1 MMKDLTRE
9 HPDKI
14 LWRFLLP
21 MLVSVMFQQIY
32 NIADSCIAGRFAGE
46 DALAAVGASYP
57 ITVIFMAFAVGTNL
71 GASVV
76 VSRLFG
82 AKDMARMK
90 SAVSTAFVACAF
102 MSFFLTLIGYFFC
115 GSMMR
120 AVHTPEN
127 IFDDAY
133 SYIMIITAG
142 IVANIFYNLLSAY
155 LRAVGNSK
163 VPLFFLVFSACLNV
177 ILDLFF
183 IIRLHMG
190 VSGAAWATNL
200 AQAIS
205 AVLCAIYI
213 WCKIPD
219 LKPQRNQWK
228 LSRIDTKNQL
238 AAGIPMALQFAITSS
253 GTMIMQSAINLFG
266 STAVAAFT
274 ATGKLQ
280 SLLMQGMIAMGQT
293 MATYSGQNFGYG
305 DIKRIKAGVKTAL
318 WIALIYAVAVAALM
332 CSLLKPSLH
341 LFFSGDVDMAT
352 MLPWAQTYAY
362 MCSMFFI
369 PLSTI
374 FIFRNTMQGC
384 GYGFLPMM
392 GGVAE
397 LFARLVVSVAAM
409 KILNFRL
416 ACFGDPAAWIA
427 AAVFT
432 GVSYLFVMRNIERK
446 RNGNIAAS

>member
-1 MMKDLTRE
+1 
-9 HPDKI
+9 
-14 LWRFLLP
+14 
-21 MLVSVMFQQIY
+21 
-32 NIADSCIAGRFAGE
+32 
-46 DALAAVGASYP
+46 
-57 ITVIFMAFAVGTNL
+57 
-71 GASVV
+71 
-76 VSRLFG
+76 
-82 AKDMARMK
+82 
-90 SAVSTAFVACAF
+90 
-102 MSFFLTLIGYFFC
+102 
-115 GSMMR
+115 
-120 AVHTPEN
+120 
-127 IFDDAY
+127 
-133 SYIMIITAG
+133 
-142 IVANIFYNLLSAY
+142 
-155 LRAVGNSK
+155 
-163 VPLFFLVFSACLNV
+163 
-177 ILDLFF
+177 
-183 IIRLHMG
+183 MG